1 MSYELRA
8 NGRTIALY
16 KDPNAAIERA
26 RMLTRWTAID
36 EELEIIDTRTG
47 PAFELAS
54 SIRWRDELASRM
66 GY

>member
-16 KDPNAAIERA
+16 ENSDAAVERA
-26 RMLTRWTAID
+26 RMLTRSAATD

-47 PAFELAS
+47 RAFELAS